1 MVDVIKEGNKYTYH
15 EVLGFFQSIR
25 QKMSQQ
31 RILESNS
38 GGEFNI
44 QNNNIIMEIRNP
56 VLRRSKG
63 QPKSKRTISIL
74 EENNTKAYKCKLC
87 KQVGHNS
94 KTCKEKE
101 NSRS

>member
-1 MVDVIKEGNKYTYH
+1 
-15 EVLGFFQSIR
+15 
-25 QKMSQQ
+25 MSQQ

-38 GGEFNI
+38 GGEFNV
-44 QNNNIIMEIRNP
+44 QNNNIITEIWNP
-56 VLRRSKG
+56 ILWRLKG

-74 EENNTKAYKCKLC
+74 EENNTKAYKYKLY

-94 KTCKEKE
+94 KTCKRKE